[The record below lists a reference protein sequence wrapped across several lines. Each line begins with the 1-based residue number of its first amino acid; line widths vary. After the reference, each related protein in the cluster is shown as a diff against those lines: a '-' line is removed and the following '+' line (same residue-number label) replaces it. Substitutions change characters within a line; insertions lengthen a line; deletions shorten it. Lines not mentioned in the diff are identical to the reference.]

1 MDYHGYG
8 RFYDQKDQDHGPIF
22 RFCSKGYF
30 NELDLHLCDLSSSL
44 NRNNILSLKKVKI
57 VEFRKREIIKK
68 YNLYCIKQ
76 R

>member
-1 MDYHGYG
+1 MDYAGYG
-8 RFYDQKDQDHGPIF
+8 RFYDLEDQDHGLIF